1 MSILTTE
8 NLTNSVEEPKAAN
21 DLSAPPSVTLD
32 HDRKPILVVSNLSKA
47 FGKVT
52 AVDAINFEV
61 FEGEIFGLVGL
72 NGAGKTTTMLM
83 VSSLLNPD
91 SGSATVCGYDIM
103 KEKDGVRRSIGFVFE
118 EEAVDIYLTGKQNL
132 DFAARMYSLSKQE
145 REQRVA
151 EVLTTVGLEQ
161 HSNGKVKDYS
171 GGMLRRLE
179 IARGMLT
186 SPKVLL
192 LDEPTIGLDVQT
204 RRYLWDYLRRVNK
217 EMGAT
222 VLLATSYLE
231 EADYLCNRIAILH
244 EGKIIALNTPEA
256 LKASIGENLI
266 TLKVSKGSHETF
278 AEVLVGVDLITPKLS
293 KDSQEKFAELLREM
307 TWAKSVQSAE
317 GTIVLSLTDKSI
329 GIPEIVR
336 LAKTHGFSISSIK
349 SSTPDLNNV
358 LLHYAKKTVEEHDK

>member
-1 MSILTTE
+1 MLTTE
-8 NLTNSVEEPKAAN
+8 DPTRRVGELKAAN
-21 DLSAPPSVTLD
+21 DLSAPSSVTHD
-32 HDRKPILVVSNLSKA
+32 NDRKPILVVSNLSKA

-91 SGSATVCGYDIM
+91 SGSATVCGYDVV

-132 DFAARMYSLSKQE
+132 DFAARMYSLSKEE

-151 EVLTTVGLEQ
+151 EVLKTVGLEQ
-161 HSNGKVKDYS
+161 HANGKVKDYS

-222 VLLATSYLE
+222 VLLATSYLD

-244 EGKIIALNTPEA
+244 EGKIVALDTPEA
-256 LKASIGENLI
+256 LKGSIGENLI
-266 TLKVSKGSHETF
+266 TLKVSKGSHEEF
-278 AEVLVGVDLITPKLS
+278 AEVLVGEDLITPKLS
-293 KDSQEKFAELLREM
+293 KDPQEEFAELLREM
-307 TWAKSVQSAE
+307 TWAKNVESAE

-349 SSTPDLNNV
+349 SSAPNLNDV
-358 LLHYAKKTVEEHDK
+358 LLHYVKTVEEHDE

>member
-1 MSILTTE
+1 MLTTE
-8 NLTNSVEEPKAAN
+8 DPTRRVGELKAAN

-32 HDRKPILVVSNLSKA
+32 NDRKPILVVRNLSKA

-91 SGSATVCGYDIM
+91 SGSATVCGYDVV

-132 DFAARMYSLSKQE
+132 DFAARMYSLSKDE

-151 EVLTTVGLEQ
+151 EVLKTVGLEQ
-161 HSNGKVKDYS
+161 HANGKVKDYS

-244 EGKIIALNTPEA
+244 EGKIVASNTPEA

-266 TLKVSKGSHETF
+266 TLKVSKGAHEEF
-278 AEVLVGVDLITPKLS
+278 AELLVGEDLITPKVS
-293 KDSQEKFAELLREM
+293 EGSQEEFAELLREM
-307 TWAKSVQSAE
+307 TWAKSVESAE

-349 SSTPDLNNV
+349 SSTPNLNDV
-358 LLHYAKKTVEEHDK
+358 LLHYAKKTVEEHDG

>member
-1 MSILTTE
+1 MVAIKNANQGFE
-8 NLTNSVEEPKAAN
+8 FKATNELSTRKSVALHPE
-21 DLSAPPSVTLD
+21 DQ
-32 HDRKPILVVSNLSKA
+32 PILEAHNLGKR
-47 FGKVT
+47 FGNVK
-52 AVDAINFEV
+52 AVDEISFEV

-91 SGSATVCGYDIM
+91 SGGASVCGFDVM

-145 REQRVA
+145 RETRVA
-151 EVLTTVGLEQ
+151 EVLKTVGLEQ
-161 HSNGKVKDYS
+161 HANSKVRDYS

-186 SPKVLL
+186 SPRVLL

-204 RRYLWDYLRRVNK
+204 RRYLWDYLRRINK
-217 EMGAT
+217 EMGVT
-222 VLLATSYLE
+222 VLLATSYLD

-244 EGKIIALNTPEA
+244 EGRIVASNTPEA
-256 LKASIGENLI
+256 LKGSIGENLI
-266 TLKVSKGSHETF
+266 TLRISDGSEKEF
-278 AEVLVGVDLITPKLS
+278 AELLVGKDLITPRVS
-293 KDSQEKFAELLREM
+293 KGPQDEFAAVLRKM
-307 TWAKSVQSAE
+307 PWVKSVETDDQGAL
-317 GTIVLSLTDKSI
+317 VLSLENKSV

-336 LAKTHGFSISSIK
+336 MAKKHGFSISSIR
-349 SSTPDLNNV
+349 SSTPGLNDV
-358 LLHYAKKTVEEHDK
+358 LLHYAVRGS

>member
-8 NLTNSVEEPKAAN
+8 DLTGRFGELKAVNA
-21 DLSAPPSVTLD
+21 LSAPPSFTLD
-32 HDRKPILVVSNLSKA
+32 NDRKPILVVSNLSKG

-72 NGAGKTTTMLM
+72 NGAGKTTTMLIL
-83 VSSLLNPD
+83 SSLLNPD
-91 SGSATVCGYDIM
+91 SGSATVCGYDVV

-132 DFAARMYSLSKQE
+132 DFAARMYSLARQE
-145 REQRVA
+145 REKMVA
-151 EVLTTVGLEQ
+151 DVLKTVGLEQ
-161 HSNGKVKDYS
+161 HANTKVKDYS

-204 RRYLWDYLRRVNK
+204 RRYVWDYIRRVNK
-217 EMGAT
+217 EMGVTA
-222 VLLATSYLE
+222 LLATSYLD

-244 EGKIIALNTPEA
+244 EGKIVASNTPEA
-256 LKASIGENLI
+256 LKDSIGDNLI
-266 TLKVSKGSHETF
+266 TLKLSKGSQEEF
-278 AEVLVGVDLITPKLS
+278 AR
-293 KDSQEKFAELLREM
+293 LLREM
-307 TWAKSVQSAE
+307 TWAKSVESQGQGAL
-317 GTIVLSLTDKSI
+317 VLSLKDKSI

-336 LAKTHGFSISSIK
+336 IAKTHGFRVSSIK
-349 SSTPDLNNV
+349 SSTPSLNDV
-358 LLHYAKKTVEEHDK
+358 LLHSPRRA